1 MNADTHFSPQRSVIG
16 VVLAGGQS
24 HRMRRDK
31 ALLQIGNVTLLEHS
45 KRCLYEAG
53 CTNVIVSGRISEG
66 ESILDEFPGYGPVSG
81 IHAALCHFPDKR
93 LLFVPVDMPRLSV
106 TCLKVLLQQHTHSP
120 CLHYH
125 YYPLPLRID
134 ATFVACRVAT
144 QLLSDPHTKHS
155 VKRLTHLMHAETLVL
170 EETHLSTML
179 NCNTPED
186 WKRFYDEMANSNS
199 IFADP
204 PV

>member
-31 ALLQIGNVTLLEHS
+31 ALLQIGNVTLLDHS

-81 IHAALCHFPDKR
+81 IHAAIRHFPDKR
-93 LLFVPVDMPRLSV
+93 LLFVPIDMPKLSAP
-106 TCLKVLLQQHTHSP
+106 CLKILLQQHTKPP
-120 CLHYH
+120 CLHYR

-134 ATFVACRVAT
+134 ATPAAYRVAT
-144 QLLSDPHTKHS
+144 QLLSNPYTKPS
-155 VKRLTHLMHAETLVL
+155 VKGLTHLMQAETLVL
-170 EETHLSTML
+170 DELYLSTMF

-186 WKRFYDEMANSNS
+186 WKHFYDEMANSNS